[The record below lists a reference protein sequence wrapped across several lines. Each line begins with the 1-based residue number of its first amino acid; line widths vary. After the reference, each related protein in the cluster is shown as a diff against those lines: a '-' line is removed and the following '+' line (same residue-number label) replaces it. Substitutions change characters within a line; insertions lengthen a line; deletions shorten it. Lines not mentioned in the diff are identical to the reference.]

1 MLFKKYQKNP
11 LICIWIIIL
20 FGGVALCV
28 YQCITER
35 KSSSD
40 ELPCAVV
47 MTVCEEKTAQEI
59 EREVTE
65 PVEAEVSVLP
75 GVQKVKSISGEGLS
89 AVNLQFLE
97 GTDVD
102 ERLPEIRE
110 SLAGIEDNLPE
121 GADRPVVL
129 NMNAEKSPA
138 MILAVTQAGDDT
150 AKTAEMLKED
160 VVPKLKR
167 IEGVAYV
174 HLSGYAQETIEI
186 TLHPEKIEAEYAHIQ
201 GELKAQEEEVKK
213 QLEEALKEAEKA
225 GIEKSEE
232 GGDSG
237 NEDGVDREAES
248 GSAAVLAE
256 LQVRECELKLL
267 EIQLSQAE
275 MTLNVKQQEKEDEQ
289 AELDTLQ
296 AQEETLQETYENL
309 CRQIEKTESPDAET
323 LTDWQDEKAD
333 LEEKLQK
340 IEQYGQETARIGGAL
355 LQIEAQKDSLETA
368 SSKQSEA
375 MEKVG
380 EMRLGL
386 EEGTK
391 DKDEVSQ
398 ELERL
403 NLEEIQQTAGTIIEA
418 AGTPDQDFT
427 EVESIPL
434 TPKQVEDILTAQ
446 NFSRTFAAEGE
457 ITQTKDAK
465 ADSEE
470 REETEDTRIW
480 VGGEI
485 QTIRDLEELPVAVTE
500 KSGTVRLSDVA
511 DIRVV
516 RKEENSVSLNGK
528 SCVLLSVGKKCG
540 YSEGKVSTQVMDEL
554 KKLEKDHSGVKCVT
568 LFNSSEEMKRVAVIR
583 WGNLLWGLGAA
594 GLGVLMV
601 RAAAGGFSGR
611 ARRTICGPLGKQ
623 WIRTNFRERKNREM
637 ALYFMAGALLFLA
650 EGAAFL
656 GRESD
661 SAIKE
666 GTPFDLTLKIK
677 GEEGEETT
685 VSAQDLAERY
695 FYKAGTLDKQDVFI
709 SISGEE
715 EAELKMAANAV
726 ETCLKQVKDL
736 EEISCFPEGAE
747 REFTITVNKE
757 AAMQYGLTVE
767 EVGRLLGE
775 QMGDVSEVRTNL
787 SLKEGEYPVCIK
799 EAELQSGEVKNIEEI
814 NLPVKQQDGS
824 TAEIPLREI
833 ADVEET
839 YAFSEIYRENG
850 RKMIWVTAQVKEG
863 TKSKVIEQMEK
874 ELESCELPDGYE
886 ISVNLADKEQ

>member
-20 FGGVALCV
+20 FGGAALCV

-59 EREVTE
+59 ERKVTE
-65 PVEAEVSVLP
+65 PVEEAVSALP
-75 GVQKVKSISGEGLS
+75 GIQKVESVSGEGLS
-89 AVNLQFLE
+89 VVNLQFSE
-97 GTDVD
+97 NTDVA

-129 NMNAEKSPA
+129 NMDAEQSPL

-167 IEGVAYV
+167 IEGVACV
-174 HLSGYAQETIEI
+174 HLSGYAQETMEI
-186 TLHPEKIEAEYAHIQ
+186 TLHPEKIEAEYARIQ
-201 GELKAQEEEVKK
+201 GELKAQEEEAKK

-232 GGDSG
+232 GGDSE
-237 NEDGVDREAES
+237 NEDGADREAES

-267 EIQLSQAE
+267 GIQLSQAE
-275 MTLNVKQQEKEDEQ
+275 MTLDVKQQEKEDEQ

-309 CRQIEKTESPDAET
+309 CRQIEETESPEAAT
-323 LTDWQDEKAD
+323 LANWQDEKAD

-340 IEQYGQETARIGGAL
+340 IEQYEQETARIGGVL

-403 NLEEIQQTAGTIIEA
+403 NQEEIQQTAGTVIEA

-500 KSGTVRLSDVA
+500 EAGTVRLSDVA

-516 RKEENSVSLNGK
+516 RKKENSVSLNGK
-528 SCVLLSVGKKCG
+528 SCVLLSVAKKCG
-540 YSEGKVSTQVMDEL
+540 YSERKVSTQVMDEL

-611 ARRTICGPLGKQ
+611 AKRAICGPLGKQ
-623 WIRTNFRERKNREM
+623 WIRTNFRGRKSREM

-650 EGAAFL
+650 EGAVFL

-666 GTPFDLTLKIK
+666 GTPLDLTLKIK

-695 FYKAGTLDKQDVFI
+695 FYKAGTLDKQDVFV

-715 EAELKMAANAV
+715 EAELKMAASAV

-747 REFTITVNKE
+747 REFTINVNKE
-757 AAMQYGLTVE
+757 VAMQYGLTVE
-767 EVGRLLGE
+767 EASRLLGE
-775 QMGDVSEVRTNL
+775 QMGEISEVRTNL

-874 ELESCELPDGYE
+874 ELECCELPDGYE
-886 ISVNLADKEQ
+886 ISVNLADKKR

>member
-20 FGGVALCV
+20 FGGAALCV

-40 ELPCAVV
+40 ELSCAVV

-65 PVEAEVSVLP
+65 PVEEAVSALS
-75 GVQKVKSISGEGLS
+75 GIQKVKSVSGEGLS
-89 AVNLQFLE
+89 VVNLQFLE

-110 SLAGIEDNLPE
+110 SLAGIEQSLPE

-129 NMNAEKSPA
+129 NMDAEKSPA
-138 MILAVTQAGDDT
+138 MILAVTQAGNDT

-186 TLHPEKIEAEYAHIQ
+186 TLHPEKIEAEYARIQ
-201 GELKAQEEEVKK
+201 GELKAQEGEAKK
-213 QLEEALKEAEKA
+213 QLEEALKETEKA
-225 GIEKSEE
+225 GVEKSEE

-309 CRQIEKTESPDAET
+309 CRQIEETESPEAAT
-323 LTDWQDEKAD
+323 LANWQDERAD
-333 LEEKLQK
+333 LEGKLQK
-340 IEQYGQETARIGGAL
+340 IEQYEQETARIGGAL

-368 SSKQSEA
+368 ASKQSEA

-470 REETEDTRIW
+470 REKTEDTRIW

-500 KSGTVRLSDVA
+500 EAGTVRLSDVA

-516 RKEENSVSLNGK
+516 RKEENIASLNGK
-528 SCVLLSVGKKCG
+528 SCVLLSVAKKCG
-540 YSEGKVSTQVMDEL
+540 YGEGKVSTQVMDEL

-601 RAAAGGFSGR
+601 GAAAGDFSRR
-611 ARRTICGPLGKQ
+611 AKRTICGPLGKQ
-623 WIRTNFRERKNREM
+623 WIRTNFRGRKSREM

-650 EGAAFL
+650 EGAVFL

-666 GTPFDLTLKIK
+666 GTPFDLNLKIK

-695 FYKAGTLDKQDVFI
+695 FYKAGTLDKQDIFV

-715 EAELKMAANAV
+715 EAELKTAASAV
-726 ETCLKQVKDL
+726 ETCLKQVEDL
-736 EEISCFPEGAE
+736 ENISCFPKGAE
-747 REFTITVNKE
+747 RQSTITVNKE

-767 EVGRLLGE
+767 EVSQLIGE
-775 QMGDVSEVRTNL
+775 QMGNVSEVETKL
-787 SLKEGEYPVCIK
+787 SLMEGEYPVRIK
-799 EAELQSGEVKNIEEI
+799 EAELQSGEVKDMEEI

-824 TAEIPLREI
+824 TAEILLREI
-833 ADVEET
+833 ADVEKT
-839 YAFSEIYRENG
+839 YVFSEIYRENG
-850 RKMIWVTAQVKEG
+850 RRMIWVTADVKDG
-863 TKSKVIEQMEK
+863 AKSKVIEQVEN

-886 ISVNLADKEQ
+886 ISVNQTDKKR